1 MEHRYGETD
10 ISRQSIFM
18 LFLFFPFLKHNLSLK
33 LKVMFKK
40 TYDDKNIC
48 IISDLPNAS
57 MKSPGLRDAR

>member
-1 MEHRYGETD
+1 MVKLKSHD
-10 ISRQSIFM
+10 KAFSCF
-18 LFLFFPFLKHNLSLK
+18 FFFFPFLKHNLGLK